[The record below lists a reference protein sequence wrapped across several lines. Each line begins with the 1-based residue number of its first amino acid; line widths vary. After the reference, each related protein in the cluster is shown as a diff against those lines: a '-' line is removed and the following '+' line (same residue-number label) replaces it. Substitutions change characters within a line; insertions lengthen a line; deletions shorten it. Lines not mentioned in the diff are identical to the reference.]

1 MLIQNEREDG
11 EVTEDE
17 EEYLPVPQKR
27 RADEIVTVTPNIE
40 DLRLA
45 VFRSV
50 VQRKLTEKKVD
61 NKLAFSSS
69 FTKTKHVKELDEND
83 GSSSDMEV
91 ETWDSNRD
99 AKVQVDCRPETLKAP
114 NTTVCEAVTSSVPAA
129 VDEPSANL
137 DFESPIVINERKSV
151 FSVVFYFKESERLD
165 TFGLGLKE
173 QMKRKKAKNAVANS
187 AAIENQRLAASF
199 SFWSADTSNAGNT
212 AVDRLTNL
220 GFTATVGSMDI
231 SSLAVLPVEC
241 IPSVSSSSSGKSAT
255 VTHTQSRTAEVRS
268 NPEDSLILVD
278 SSSAAPLTAAQQR
291 MKMVEDIARLKL
303 EILLREKKSKAK
315 DNGATN
321 LDDEAKR
328 SRARAQASRIPTS
341 RPTLALLPTS
351 NDSGGTVSTFNTGG
365 KIPSQTKTSDNSVL
379 LPIPTSGHNQAPS
392 SQSKPFIPPTAK
404 KSQTMLSVQDQR
416 QGQGQSQ
423 SQSQTEETLRAAA
436 LVSRKKRRREDSA
449 PSLAEDKTI
458 KGKSQSLSVAAGLS
472 APVPI
477 LPAPVAVAVPRVQH
491 TLYPSSRTRL
501 GFSLLGTEHLALAPA
516 LPSKPLPLPHSN
528 SQKLQV
534 SSTAQSISSSSTFGQ
549 NRRYVPTRTSSE
561 DPPSATALYSTLMD
575 IGVGLNAPSS
585 SSSSRSSSKRLSA
598 EGQRKGRE
606 GSFKTKM
613 SAKLKITVDLQN
625 IDSLPSTAIEEE
637 RYSHSTGTWTG
648 SGPSSSN
655 HRGHGVGVGVGV
667 EVGMGGIE
675 APAPLSAGLYS
686 AGGGNGLDYSYS
698 YNQHDSLPHVH
709 GPPEGRSED
718 WYRPPDLGPESR
730 NVASSSRPRPPQT
743 VVPPPPPPVQ
753 SHLSEDFIRR
763 VRRLK
768 ELRLKSSNTVAS
780 VSTDSE
786 LEFGEIFEAVRS
798 KDKIVTPRD
807 PPSCLTADSD
817 TDMSVEEEIA
827 VGVEVEEE
835 VGVSV
840 HSALHP
846 AVEHGR
852 SAVLEGS
859 APIPSAETAAAA
871 QVSCDPVGMVEMLE
885 DSSFI
890 SPEALTL
897 IAPTGIIP
905 ATVSDS
911 HGPVAPDIPDILVT
925 NSPDSDVD
933 TAATGASLTIPMLVT
948 NLSSS
953 SSASASEMRALHL
966 REAELKVCSQTS
978 FIYLLLPFLRTS
990 SISMSPPFTCVPALS
1005 FLSPIPLTCS
1015 FLLFRPATNP

>member
-69 FTKTKHVKELDEND
+69 FTKTERVKELDEND

-114 NTTVCEAVTSSVPAA
+114 NTTVCEAVTSSVPTA

-212 AVDRLTNL
+212 AVDRSTNL

-341 RPTLALLPTS
+341 RPTSALLPTS
-351 NDSGGTVSTFNTGG
+351 SDSGRTVSTFNTGG

-392 SQSKPFIPPTAK
+392 SQSTPFIPPTAK
-404 KSQTMLSVQDQR
+404 KSQTMPSVQGQR
-416 QGQGQSQ
+416 QGQSQ

-449 PSLAEDKTI
+449 PSPAEDKTI

-477 LPAPVAVAVPRVQH
+477 PTPVPAPVAVAVPRVQH

-501 GFSLLGTEHLALAPA
+501 GFSILGTEHLALAPA
-516 LPSKPLPLPHSN
+516 LPSNPLPLPHSN
-528 SQKLQV
+528 SQKRQV

-561 DPPSATALYSTLMD
+561 DSPSATALYSTLMD

-613 SAKLKITVDLQN
+613 SAKLKITVDVQN
-625 IDSLPSTAIEEE
+625 IDSLPSTAMEEE

-655 HRGHGVGVGVGV
+655 HRGHGVGV
-667 EVGMGGIE
+667 GGIE

-698 YNQHDSLPHVH
+698 YNQHDSLSHVQ
-709 GPPEGRSED
+709 GPPEGRLED

-753 SHLSEDFIRR
+753 SQLSEDFIRR

-798 KDKIVTPRD
+798 TDKIVTPRD

-817 TDMSVEEEIA
+817 TDMSVEEEIE
-827 VGVEVEEE
+827 VGVEEE
-835 VGVSV
+835 VGASI
-840 HSALHP
+840 HSATHP

-852 SAVLEGS
+852 SAVLEVS

-871 QVSCDPVGMVEMLE
+871 PVSCDPMGMVGMLE
-885 DSSFI
+885 DSSLI
-890 SPEALTL
+890 GPEALTL
-897 IAPTGIIP
+897 TAPSGIIP

-911 HGPVAPDIPDILVT
+911 HSLVAPDIPDILVT

-933 TAATGASLTIPMLVT
+933 TAATEASLTTPMLVT

-978 FIYLLLPFLRTS
+978 FIYLLLPSLRTS
-990 SISMSPPFTCVPALS
+990 SISMSPPFPCVPALS

-1015 FLLFRPATNP
+1015 FLLFRPAMNP

>member
-69 FTKTKHVKELDEND
+69 FTKTEHVKELDEND

-99 AKVQVDCRPETLKAP
+99 AKVQVDRRPESLKAP
-114 NTTVCEAVTSSVPAA
+114 NTTVCEAVTSSVPTA

-212 AVDRLTNL
+212 AVDRSTNL

-341 RPTLALLPTS
+341 RPTSALLPTS
-351 NDSGGTVSTFNTGG
+351 NDSGGTISTFNTGG
-365 KIPSQTKTSDNSVL
+365 KISSQTKTSDNSVL
-379 LPIPTSGHNQAPS
+379 LSVPTSGHNQALS

-416 QGQGQSQ
+416 QGQ

-449 PSLAEDKTI
+449 PSPAEDKTI
-458 KGKSQSLSVAAGLS
+458 KGKSQSLSLAAGLS

-477 LPAPVAVAVPRVQH
+477 PTPVPLPAPVAVAVPRVQH

-625 IDSLPSTAIEEE
+625 INSLPSTAIEEE

-655 HRGHGVGVGVGV
+655 HRGHGVGVGVG
-667 EVGMGGIE
+667 GIE

-686 AGGGNGLDYSYS
+686 AGGGNGLDYSCS
-698 YNQHDSLPHVH
+698 YNQHDSLSHVQ
-709 GPPEGRSED
+709 GRPEGRSED

-753 SHLSEDFIRR
+753 SQLSEDFIRR

-798 KDKIVTPRD
+798 TDKIVTPRD

-835 VGVSV
+835 VGASV

-871 QVSCDPVGMVEMLE
+871 PVSCDPVGMVGMLE
-885 DSSFI
+885 DSSLI

-897 IAPTGIIP
+897 TAPSGIIP

-911 HGPVAPDIPDILVT
+911 HSLVAPDVPDILVT

-933 TAATGASLTIPMLVT
+933 TAAAEASLTIPMLVT

-978 FIYLLLPFLRTS
+978 FIYLLLPSLRTS
-990 SISMSPPFTCVPALS
+990 SFSMSPPFTCVPTLS